1 MELGKRQKLKVLRVK
16 EFGVYLG
23 DLDLNEGMPK
33 LSDGASEQNV
43 ESVLL
48 PKKQVPDGTK
58 IGDEIEVFLYKDS
71 ADRWISTT
79 KPTKIQV
86 GELARLEVKQTGKI
100 GAFVDIGLERDV
112 LIPFK
117 EMGAQLKVGDFV
129 LASLYVD
136 RSHRLAAT
144 TKIYRLLKV
153 PKGFHINDE
162 VEGTVYAINEFGTMV
177 AIENQYFGLI
187 PKQEKVHLCLGDVVH
202 ARVVKIREDGKIN
215 LSLKKNIR
223 EQIQMDADLVFSKIG
238 ENGLGFS
245 ETSDKDLI
253 MQKLGLSKSA
263 FKRALGHLLKKG
275 LVIITEENVLKK

>member
-33 LSDGASEQNV
+33 PSDGASEQNV

-162 VEGTVYAINEFGTMV
+162 VEGTVYAINEFGTMI

>member
-33 LSDGASEQNV
+33 PSDGASEQNV

>member
-33 LSDGASEQNV
+33 PSDGASEQNV

-187 PKQEKVHLCLGDVVH
+187 PKQEKVHLCLGDVVY